1 MSAHEDPTTERDAV
15 RVLGIAGSL
24 RAASYN
30 RRLLEL
36 AVDRAPHGAR
46 VRVWGGL
53 KSIPPFDED
62 DEASP
67 AGVVL
72 ELRETIAASDALLVV
87 TPEYNG
93 SLPGQLKNM
102 LDWASRPRVG
112 AVLRDKT
119 VAVIGASPSPSGGRS
134 AQADAR
140 RVLTRAG
147 ALVIDSELVVPSAH
161 ARLGAGDRLGD
172 EELALAVREVLLE
185 LRRAVRP
192 APRDAAVASLHRGT
206 GA

>member
-1 MSAHEDPTTERDAV
+1 MSARENPTTGQGSV

-30 RRLLEL
+30 RRLLQV

-46 VRVWGGL
+46 VLVWSGL
-53 KSIPPFDED
+53 KAIPPFDED

-102 LDWASRPRVG
+102 LDWASRPR
-112 AVLRDKT
+112 AESVLRDKA
-119 VAVIGASPSPSGGRS
+119 VAVIGASPSPSGART

-140 RVLTRAG
+140 RVLTRSG

-161 ARLGAGDRLGD
+161 ARLGAADRHGD
-172 EELALAVREVLLE
+172 EELALAVRDLLIE
-185 LRRAVRP
+185 LTHAARP
-192 APRDAAVASLHRGT
+192 AARDAA
-206 GA
+206 

>member
-1 MSAHEDPTTERDAV
+1 MSAREDPTTGQGSV

-30 RRLLEL
+30 RRLLQL
-36 AVDRAPHGAR
+36 AVDRAPYGVR

-53 KSIPPFDED
+53 KAIPPFDED

-102 LDWASRPRVG
+102 LDWASRPRAQ
-112 AVLRDKT
+112 AVLRDKA
-119 VAVIGASPSPSGGRS
+119 VAVIGASPSPSGART

-147 ALVIDSELVVPSAH
+147 ALVIDSGLVVPSAH
-161 ARLGAGDRLGD
+161 ARLDAVDRHGH
-172 EELALAVREVLLE
+172 EELALAVRDILIE
-185 LRRAVRP
+185 LTHAARP
-192 APRDAAVASLHRGT
+192 AARAA
-206 GA
+206 